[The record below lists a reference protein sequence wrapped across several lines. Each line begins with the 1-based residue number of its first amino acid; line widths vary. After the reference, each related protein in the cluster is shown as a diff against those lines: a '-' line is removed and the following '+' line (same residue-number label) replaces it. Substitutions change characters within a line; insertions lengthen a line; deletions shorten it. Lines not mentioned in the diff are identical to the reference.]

1 MSSAQWIHRYMNIS
15 IDQLNDFF
23 FQVDIEDLRENTY
36 ELCFNKACLLI
47 SRELYVEAEKILKHC
62 EKLCR
67 EMLEEDEAS
76 EEEIDIE
83 LALIK

>member
-1 MSSAQWIHRYMNIS
+1 MLIAQ
-15 IDQLNDFF
+15 
-23 FQVDIEDLRENTY
+23 ENY
-36 ELCFNKACLLI
+36 AD
-47 SRELYVEAEKILKHC
+47 AEKKLRQC

-83 LALIK
+83 LALIRFGFCKIY